1 MRRRPPRSTRTDT
14 RFPYTTLFRSQTMI
28 EAQAASWR
36 VKQDEP
42 GWSAD
47 EQQALDGWLAESAD
61 HLAAYWRL
69 EHGWSRVGAA
79 AAPAQDLDWWDDEAP
94 APKRRWLPMALAAS
108 LVEIG
113 RAHV

>member
-1 MRRRPPRSTRTDT
+1 MSA
-14 RFPYTTLFRSQTMI
+14 QTMI
-28 EAQAASWR
+28 EAQAASWL

-94 APKRRWLPMALAAS
+94 APKRRWLPMALSAS
-108 LVEIG
+108 RSEG
-113 RAHV
+113 RRVGKECVRTCRSRWSPVH